1 MRYRLLVIVVC
12 WALFGLACEGTSRS
26 ESPSLPTSPAPT
38 MATRTPCPPC
48 PLPGEHALSGVVRAS
63 GMPMAGARVGLV
75 RIPEE
80 TVPSGGPE
88 ELIASTMTDNGG
100 AYNFAKV
107 ENVSFSGALVAVVK
121 AGYFTDT
128 KYIQMSEDRQLDFDL
143 ERAVNISVGQ
153 VFLSQV
159 GEARCASGGYGGMGG
174 ALCRRFALPIRT
186 SGMLHVTVASNPASP
201 FDINVLRSDG
211 TIGAYNSSSVSP
223 VGVTLPATAGLTY
236 QIDVVAISPATREF
250 ELTTG
255 LR

>member
-1 MRYRLLVIVVC
+1 
-12 WALFGLACEGTSRS
+12 
-26 ESPSLPTSPAPT
+26 
-38 MATRTPCPPC
+38 
-48 PLPGEHALSGVVRAS
+48 
-63 GMPMAGARVGLV
+63 MPMAGARVGLV
-75 RIPEE
+75 QIPEQ

-88 ELIASTMTDNGG
+88 ELIASTATDAAGS
-100 AYNFAKV
+100 YSFAKV
-107 ENVSFSGALVAVVK
+107 ENVSFSGALVAVSK

-153 VFLSQV
+153 VLLSQV

-186 SGMLHVTVASNPASP
+186 SGMLDVTVASNPASP
-201 FDINVLRSDG
+201 FDINVLRSDA

-223 VGVTLPATAGLTY
+223 VGVTLSVTAGLTY

-250 ELTTG
+250 ELTTNV
-255 LR
+255 R